1 MNIFTEIL
9 ILLSISYFIGSIP
22 FGLILTNLWG
32 YGDIRKIG
40 SGNIGATNALRTGN
54 KILALLVLL
63 LDAFKSL
70 FLIILFKNLE
80 LTNDNANYLFVLLS
94 GTIIGHCFPI
104 WLKFKGGKGIATM
117 LGGLIGISFSI
128 GFFICLIWVIIA
140 SITRRSSLSS
150 ILSISFLPITS
161 FIFFGHLEFLI
172 SCFLLVIICFK
183 HKENIFRLVKGK
195 EPKIFEN

>member
-9 ILLSISYFIGSIP
+9 ILFSISYVIGSIP

-70 FLIILFKNLE
+70 FLIIIFKYLE
-80 LTNDNANYLFVLLS
+80 LTNDNAIYLFILLS
-94 GTIIGHCFPI
+94 GSIIGHC
-104 WLKFKGGKGIATM
+104 
-117 LGGLIGISFSI
+117 
-128 GFFICLIWVIIA
+128 
-140 SITRRSSLSS
+140 
-150 ILSISFLPITS
+150 
-161 FIFFGHLEFLI
+161 
-172 SCFLLVIICFK
+172 
-183 HKENIFRLVKGK
+183 
-195 EPKIFEN
+195 

>member
-1 MNIFTEIL
+1 MNIFTEII
-9 ILLSISYFIGSIP
+9 ILFSISYFVGSIP
-22 FGLILTNLWG
+22 FGLILTYLWG

-54 KILALLVLL
+54 KILAFLVLL

-70 FLIILFKNLE
+70 FLIIIFKYFE
-80 LTNDNANYLFVLLS
+80 FSNDSTTYLFILLAGS
-94 GTIIGHCFPI
+94 IIGHCFPI

-117 LGGLIGISFSI
+117 LGGLIGINFSI
-128 GFFICLIWVIIA
+128 GFFVCLIWVIIA

-150 ILSISFLPITS
+150 ILSISFLPIVS
-161 FIFFGHLEFLI
+161 FIFFGNLEFLL
-172 SCFLLVIICFK
+172 SCFLLGIVCFR
-183 HKENIFRLVKGK
+183 HKENIYRLVKGE

>member
-9 ILLSISYFIGSIP
+9 ILFSISYFIGSIP

-70 FLIILFKNLE
+70 FLIILFKYFE
-80 LTNDNANYLFVLLS
+80 LTNDNATYLSVSYTHL
-94 GTIIGHCFPI
+94 T
-104 WLKFKGGKGIATM
+104 
-117 LGGLIGISFSI
+117 
-128 GFFICLIWVIIA
+128 
-140 SITRRSSLSS
+140 
-150 ILSISFLPITS
+150 LPTNR
-161 FIFFGHLEFLI
+161 E
-172 SCFLLVIICFK
+172 V
-183 HKENIFRLVKGK
+183 
-195 EPKIFEN
+195 

>member
-9 ILLSISYFIGSIP
+9 ILFSISYFTGSIP

-70 FLIILFKNLE
+70 FLIIIFKYFE
-80 LTNDNANYLFVLLS
+80 LSSDSTTYLFILLAGS
-94 GTIIGHCFPI
+94 IIGHCFPI

-117 LGGLIGISFSI
+117 LGGLIGINFSI
-128 GFFICLIWVIIA
+128 GFFICLIWIIIA

-150 ILSISFLPITS
+150 ILSISFLPIIS
-161 FIFFGHLEFLI
+161 FIFYGHLEFLL
-172 SCFLLVIICFK
+172 SFFLLGIVYFR